1 MKKVKIIAEIGPN
14 HNGKLHI
21 AKKLIKEAM
30 MCGADYVKFQ
40 TFVTEDIIIKKAEK
54 AQYQIDKNNKH
65 ETQFTMLKKLELSQ
79 SNFKI
84 LHKYCKKV
92 GIKFLSTAFDLKS
105 LNFINTL
112 KPDFFKIPSGE
123 ITNLQLIKE
132 IARFKRKVILST
144 GMSTL
149 QEVNMAFNF
158 LKKNGIPKSRIIIL
172 HCNTEYPTP
181 AADVNLNV
189 LKTFKKK
196 FKTKV
201 GYSDHTFGIE
211 VSVAAVAMGA
221 EVIEKHFT
229 LDRKMSG
236 PDHKASLNPKEF
248 SEMVNSIRN
257 IEKAIGGFIKKPTN
271 SEKKNINIA
280 RKSIVA
286 AVKIKKGEKF
296 TIKNLCI
303 KRPGSG
309 KSPINWFKT
318 LGKASKKN
326 YMKDEFI

>member
-1 MKKVKIIAEIGPN
+1 
-14 HNGKLHI
+14 
-21 AKKLIKEAM
+21 
-30 MCGADYVKFQ
+30 
-40 TFVTEDIIIKKAEK
+40 
-54 AQYQIDKNNKH
+54 
-65 ETQFTMLKKLELSQ
+65 
-79 SNFKI
+79 
-84 LHKYCKKV
+84 
-92 GIKFLSTAFDLKS
+92 
-105 LNFINTL
+105 
-112 KPDFFKIPSGE
+112 
-123 ITNLQLIKE
+123 
-132 IARFKRKVILST
+132 
-144 GMSTL
+144 MSTL
-149 QEVNMAFNF
+149 QEVNMAFNL

-201 GYSDHTFGIE
+201 GYSDHTLGIE